1 MNVLSELQKVEKS
14 WLIPL
19 YATCQ
24 HVFSQTHLPSHNEDH
39 HHRVWILAKE
49 LIKQLEKQAIT
60 FTRSDLTKIIIAAFL
75 HDTGMS
81 VTIDKTH
88 GKESRKICKKFI
100 EEYNPEDIDNLQELL
115 DVIENHDDKEYQ
127 NKFAKIKNPKHL
139 FKILSVC
146 DDLDAFGLTGVYRYI
161 EIYLLRGIP
170 VKDIGSMV
178 LKNLT
183 GRINYFTGSFRYL
196 EKYHKKHIK
205 RFDLTWAF
213 FTDLNNQIIQKKKT
227 NSLNGPVGVINLINH
242 HVIVE
247 KMTPVEASEF
257 IIRNTTDD
265 YVKNYFTIIKF
276 DTECTKTNLSLLL
289 QFYGFLLSN

>member
-1 MNVLSELQKVEKS
+1 MNVLSELQKVERS

-19 YATCQ
+19 FNTCQ
-24 HVFSQTHLPSHNEDH
+24 RAFNRVHLPSHNEDH
-39 HHRVWILAKE
+39 HLRVWIIARE

-88 GKESRKICKKFI
+88 GIESSKICKKFI
-100 EEYNPEDIDNLQELL
+100 EKYKPGDINNTQELL

-127 NKFAKIKNPKHL
+127 NKFAKITHPKHL

-146 DDLDAFGLTGVYRYI
+146 DDLDAFGLTGVYRYV
-161 EIYLLRGIP
+161 EIYLLRSIP
-170 VKDIGSMV
+170 VKDIASMV

-183 GRINYFTGSFRYL
+183 NRVNYFTQSFGNL
-196 EKYHKKHIK
+196 KNFHEKHMK

-213 FTDLNNQIIQKKKT
+213 FTDLNNQIIQEKKT
-227 NSLNGPVGVINLINH
+227 KSLSGPSGVINLINH
-242 HVIVE
+242 HVIS
-247 KMTPVEASEF
+247 KKRSPVEASKF
-257 IIRNTTDD
+257 IIRNTTDE
-265 YVKNYFTIIKF
+265 YVKNYFKGLVS
-276 DTECTKTNLSLLL
+276 ELSSKE
-289 QFYGFLLSN
+289 FN

>member
-1 MNVLSELQKVEKS
+1 MNALRELQKAEKS
-14 WLIPL
+14 WLTPL
-19 YATCQ
+19 YTTCQ
-24 HVFSQTHLPSHNEDH
+24 HVFGQTHLPSHNEDH
-39 HHRVWILAKE
+39 HYRVWIITKE
-49 LIKQLEKQAIT
+49 LIKQLEKQAII
-60 FTRSDLTKIIIAAFL
+60 FTRSDLTKIIIAVFL

-100 EEYNPEDIDNLQELL
+100 KEYKPEDIDNLQELL
-115 DVIENHDDKEYQ
+115 DVIENHDDKDYQ
-127 NKFAKIKNPKHL
+127 NKFAKIRNPKNL
-139 FKILSVC
+139 FKLLSVC

-170 VKDIGSMV
+170 VKDIASMV

-183 GRINYFTGSFRYL
+183 NRVNYFTRSFGNL
-196 EKYHKKHIK
+196 KNFHEKHMK

-213 FTDLNNQIIQKKKT
+213 FTDLNNQIIHENKIK
-227 NSLNGPVGVINLINH
+227 SLNGPVGIINLINH

-247 KMTPVEASEF
+247 KMTPVEASKF

-265 YVKNYFTIIKF
+265 YVKNYFTGLGSELRS
-276 DTECTKTNLSLLL
+276 TELKPKI
-289 QFYGFLLSN
+289 

>member
-1 MNVLSELQKVEKS
+1 MNVLSELQKVEKN

-19 YATCQ
+19 YTTCQ
-24 HVFSQTHLPSHNEDH
+24 HVFSQTHIPSHNEDH
-39 HHRVWILAKE
+39 HHRVWIRAKE
-49 LIKQLEKQAIT
+49 LIKQLENQAIT

-100 EEYNPEDIDNLQELL
+100 EEYKPKDIDNLQELL

-127 NKFAKIKNPKHL
+127 NKFAKIKNPKNL
-139 FKILSVC
+139 FKTLSVC

-170 VKDIGSMV
+170 VTNIASMV

-183 GRINYFTGSFRYL
+183 NRVNYFTKSFGNLKKFY
-196 EKYHKKHIK
+196 EKHMK

-213 FTDLNNQIIQKKKT
+213 FTDLNNQIIHENKT
-227 NSLNGPVGVINLINH
+227 KSLNGPVGVINLINY
-242 HVIVE
+242 HVIAK
-247 KMTPVEASEF
+247 KMTPVEASKF

-265 YVKNYFTIIKF
+265 YVKNYFRGLGLELSSREF
-276 DTECTKTNLSLLL
+276 DYILTLP
-289 QFYGFLLSN
+289 

>member
-1 MNVLSELQKVEKS
+1 MNVLSELQKVERS

-19 YATCQ
+19 YNTCQ
-24 HVFSQTHLPSHNEDH
+24 RAFSQAHLPSHNEDH
-39 HHRVWILAKE
+39 HLRVWITARE

-100 EEYNPEDIDNLQELL
+100 EEYKPEDIDNPQELL

-146 DDLDAFGLTGVYRYI
+146 DD
-161 EIYLLRGIP
+161 
-170 VKDIGSMV
+170 
-178 LKNLT
+178 
-183 GRINYFTGSFRYL
+183 
-196 EKYHKKHIK
+196 
-205 RFDLTWAF
+205 
-213 FTDLNNQIIQKKKT
+213 
-227 NSLNGPVGVINLINH
+227 
-242 HVIVE
+242 
-247 KMTPVEASEF
+247 
-257 IIRNTTDD
+257 
-265 YVKNYFTIIKF
+265 
-276 DTECTKTNLSLLL
+276 
-289 QFYGFLLSN
+289 

>member
-1 MNVLSELQKVEKS
+1 MNAPSELQKVEKS

-19 YATCQ
+19 YTTCQ
-24 HVFSQTHLPSHNEDH
+24 HAFSQTHLPSHNEDH
-39 HHRVWILAKE
+39 HLRVWITARE

-88 GKESRKICKKFI
+88 GKESGKICKQFI
-100 EEYNPEDIDNLQELL
+100 EEYEPEDIDNLQELL

-161 EIYLLRGIP
+161 EIYLLRGIS
-170 VKDIGSMV
+170 VNDIATMV

-183 GRINYFTGSFRYL
+183 NRVNYFTQSFGNL
-196 EKYHKKHIK
+196 KNFHEKHMK
-205 RFDLTWAF
+205 RFDLTWSF
-213 FTDLNNQIIQKKKT
+213 FTDLKNQIINKKNTEGK
-227 NSLNGPVGVINLINH
+227 SGPPGVINLINH
-242 HVIVE
+242 HVISE
-247 KMTPVEASEF
+247 KRTPVEASKF

-265 YVKNYFTIIKF
+265 YVKNYFKGLYTELCSREFDYIIISP
-276 DTECTKTNLSLLL
+276 EN
-289 QFYGFLLSN
+289 

>member
-19 YATCQ
+19 YTTCQ
-24 HVFSQTHLPSHNEDH
+24 HAFSQTHLPSHNEDH
-39 HHRVWILAKE
+39 HLRVWILARD

-88 GKESRKICKKFI
+88 GNESKKICKNFI
-100 EEYNPEDIDNLQELL
+100 EEYKPEDIDDPQELL
-115 DVIENHDDKEYQ
+115 DVVEYHDDKEYK
-127 NKFAKIKNPKHL
+127 NKFAKIRNPKHL

-146 DDLDAFGLTGVYRYI
+146 DDLDAFGLTGIYRYI
-161 EIYLLRGIP
+161 EIYLMRGIP
-170 VKDIGSMV
+170 VKNIASMV

-183 GRINYFTGSFRYL
+183 SRIDYFTGSFRNI
-196 EKYHKKHIK
+196 EKFHKKHVK

-213 FTDLNNQIIQKKKT
+213 FTDLNNKIIHENKT
-227 NSLNGPVGVINLINH
+227 NSLSGPPGVINLINH
-242 HVIVE
+242 HVISK
-247 KMTPVEASEF
+247 KMPPVEASNF
-257 IIRNTTDD
+257 IIKNTTDE
-265 YVKNYFTIIKF
+265 YVISYFSGLRAELSSKTFDHKF
-276 DTECTKTNLSLLL
+276 SM
-289 QFYGFLLSN
+289 

>member
-1 MNVLSELQKVEKS
+1 MNVQSELQKVENS

-19 YATCQ
+19 YTTCQ
-24 HVFSQTHLPSHNEDH
+24 RAFSQTHLPSHNEDH
-39 HHRVWILAKE
+39 HFRVWITARE

-60 FTRSDLTKIIIAAFL
+60 FTGSDLTKIIIAAFL

-88 GKESRKICKKFI
+88 GKESRKICNKFI
-100 EEYNPEDIDNLQELL
+100 EKYQPENIDNPLELL
-115 DVIENHDDKEYQ
+115 NVIENHDDKEYQ

-146 DDLDAFGLTGVYRYI
+146 DDLDAFGLIGVYRYV

-170 VKDIGSMV
+170 VKNIASMV

-183 GRINYFTGSFRYL
+183 SRINYFTGSFRHL
-196 EKYHKKHIK
+196 EKFHKKHVK

-213 FTDLNNQIIQKKKT
+213 FTDLNNQIKHKNETKSI
-227 NSLNGPVGVINLINH
+227 SGPFGVINLINH
-242 HVIVE
+242 HIIGE
-247 KMTPVEASEF
+247 KRTPVEASIF
-257 IIRNTTDD
+257 IIRKTTDD
-265 YVKNYFTIIKF
+265 YVKNYFTGLGL
-276 DTECTKTNLSLLL
+276 ELSSRE
-289 QFYGFLLSN
+289 FKHKI

>member
-1 MNVLSELQKVEKS
+1 MNALRELQKAEKS
-14 WLIPL
+14 WLTPL
-19 YATCQ
+19 YTTCQ
-24 HVFSQTHLPSHNEDH
+24 HVFGQTYLPSHNEDH
-39 HHRVWILAKE
+39 HHRVWIMTKE
-49 LIKQLEKQAIT
+49 LIKQLEKQAII
-60 FTRSDLTKIIIAAFL
+60 FTRADLTKIIIAVFL

-100 EEYNPEDIDNLQELL
+100 EEYKPEDIDNLQELL
-115 DVIENHDDKEYQ
+115 DVIENHDDKDYQ
-127 NKFAKIKNPKHL
+127 NKFAKIRNPKNL
-139 FKILSVC
+139 FKLLSVC

-170 VKDIGSMV
+170 VKDIASMV

-183 GRINYFTGSFRYL
+183 NRVDYFTQSFGNL
-196 EKYHKKHIK
+196 KNFHEKHMK

-213 FTDLNNQIIQKKKT
+213 FTDLNNQIIHENKIK
-227 NSLNGPVGVINLINH
+227 SLNGPVGIINLINH

-247 KMTPVEASEF
+247 KMNPVEASKF

-265 YVKNYFTIIKF
+265 YVKNYFTGLGSELSS
-276 DTECTKTNLSLLL
+276 TELKPKI
-289 QFYGFLLSN
+289 

>member
-19 YATCQ
+19 YTTCQ
-24 HVFSQTHLPSHNEDH
+24 HAFGQTHLPSHNEDH
-39 HHRVWILAKE
+39 HLRVWILARD
-49 LIKQLEKQAIT
+49 LIKQLEKQAII

-88 GKESRKICKKFI
+88 GKESKKICKKFV
-100 EEYNPEDIDNLQELL
+100 EQYKPEGIDDPQELL

-127 NKFAKIKNPKHL
+127 NKFAKIRNPKHL

-161 EIYLLRGIP
+161 EIYLMRGIP
-170 VKDIGSMV
+170 VKNIASIV

-183 GRINYFTGSFRYL
+183 SRIDYFTGSFSNI
-196 EKYHKKHIK
+196 EKFHKKHVK
-205 RFDLTWAF
+205 RFDLTWDF
-213 FTDLNNQIIQKKKT
+213 FTDLNNHIIHENKT
-227 NSLNGPVGVINLINH
+227 NSLSGPPGVINLINN
-242 HVIVE
+242 HVISE
-247 KMTPVEASEF
+247 KRAPVEASKF

-265 YVKNYFTIIKF
+265 FVRNYFRGLKS
-276 DTECTKTNLSLLL
+276 ELSSRE
-289 QFYGFLLSN
+289 FKHKI

>member
-1 MNVLSELQKVEKS
+1 MNVLSQLQKVEKS

-19 YATCQ
+19 YTTCQ
-24 HVFSQTHLPSHNEDH
+24 NAFSQTHLPSHNEDH
-39 HHRVWILAKE
+39 HYRVWIIAKE

-60 FTRSDLTKIIIAAFL
+60 FSQADLTKIIIATFL

-88 GKESRKICKKFI
+88 GKESRIICKKFI
-100 EEYNPEDIDNLQELL
+100 EEYQPEDINNPQELL

-170 VKDIGSMV
+170 VKDIAPMV

-183 GRINYFTGSFRYL
+183 GRMNYFTESFGHIETFY
-196 EKYHKKHIK
+196 KKHIK
-205 RFDLTWAF
+205 RFDLTRAF
-213 FTDLNNQIIQKKKT
+213 FTGLNNRIIHKNET
-227 NSLNGPVGVINLINH
+227 NGLSGPPGVINLINH
-242 HVIVE
+242 HVIVK
-247 KMTPVEASEF
+247 KMPPVEASKF

-265 YVKNYFTIIKF
+265 YVKNYFRGLVSELSSREF
-276 DTECTKTNLSLLL
+276 DYVITSP
-289 QFYGFLLSN
+289 

>member
-1 MNVLSELQKVEKS
+1 MNVLSELQKVENS

-19 YATCQ
+19 YTICQ
-24 HVFSQTHLPSHNEDH
+24 RAFSQTHLPSHNEDH
-39 HHRVWILAKE
+39 HHRVWITAKE

-60 FTRSDLTKIIIAAFL
+60 FTSSDLTKIIIATFL

-88 GKESRKICKKFI
+88 GKESGKICKQFI
-100 EEYNPEDIDNLQELL
+100 EEYKPEDIDNPQELL

-146 DDLDAFGLTGVYRYI
+146 DDLDAFGLTGAYRYI

-170 VKDIGSMV
+170 VNNIATMV

-183 GRINYFTGSFRYL
+183 SRIDYFTGSFRYM
-196 EKYHKKHIK
+196 EKFYKKHIK

-213 FTDLNNQIIQKKKT
+213 FTDLNNQIIHENNTK
-227 NSLNGPVGVINLINH
+227 SLSGPLGVINLINH
-242 HVIVE
+242 YVISE
-247 KMTPVEASEF
+247 KRTPVEASKF

-265 YVKNYFTIIKF
+265 YVKNYFRGLYTELSSREFDYIII
-276 DTECTKTNLSLLL
+276 SP
-289 QFYGFLLSN
+289 

>member
-1 MNVLSELQKVEKS
+1 MNALSQLHKVEKS

-19 YATCQ
+19 YITCQ
-24 HVFSQTHLPSHNEDH
+24 HAFSQTHLPSHNEEH
-39 HHRVWILAKE
+39 HYRVWLTARE

-100 EEYNPEDIDNLQELL
+100 EEYQPENIDNPLELL
-115 DVIENHDDKEYQ
+115 NVIENHDDKEYQ
-127 NKFAKIKNPKHL
+127 NKFAKIKNPKYL

-146 DDLDAFGLTGVYRYI
+146 DDLDAFGLIGVYRYV

-170 VKDIGSMV
+170 VKNIASMV

-183 GRINYFTGSFRYL
+183 SRINYFTGSFRHL
-196 EKYHKKHIK
+196 EKFHKKHIK

-213 FTDLNNQIIQKKKT
+213 FTDLNNQIKHKNETKSI
-227 NSLNGPVGVINLINH
+227 SGPFGVINLINH
-242 HVIVE
+242 HIIGE
-247 KMTPVEASEF
+247 KRTPVEASIF
-257 IIRNTTDD
+257 IIRKTTDD
-265 YVKNYFTIIKF
+265 YVKNYFTGLGL
-276 DTECTKTNLSLLL
+276 ELSSRE
-289 QFYGFLLSN
+289 FKHKI

>member
-1 MNVLSELQKVEKS
+1 MNVLNQLLKVEKS

-19 YATCQ
+19 YTTCQ
-24 HVFSQTHLPSHNEDH
+24 HAFSQTHLPSHNENH
-39 HHRVWILAKE
+39 HYRVWIIAKE

-60 FTRSDLTKIIIAAFL
+60 FSQADLTQIIIATFL

-88 GKESRKICKKFI
+88 GKESRKICSKFI
-100 EEYNPEDIDNLQELL
+100 EEYKFKDINNSQELL

-161 EIYLLRGIP
+161 EIYLLRGISA
-170 VKDIGSMV
+170 KDIAPLV

-183 GRINYFTGSFRYL
+183 GRINYFTGSFRNM
-196 EKYHKKHIK
+196 EKFHKKHKK

-213 FTDLNNQIIQKKKT
+213 FTDLNHQSIHEKKT
-227 NSLNGPVGVINLINH
+227 KSLNGPLGVVNLINN

-247 KMTPVEASEF
+247 KMIPIEASKF
-257 IIRNTTDD
+257 IVKNTTDE
-265 YVKNYFTIIKF
+265 YVKNYFKGLVS
-276 DTECTKTNLSLLL
+276 ELSSRELK
-289 QFYGFLLSN
+289 

>member
-1 MNVLSELQKVEKS
+1 MNVLSQLQKVEKS

-19 YATCQ
+19 YTTCQ
-24 HVFSQTHLPSHNEDH
+24 YAFSQTYLPSHNEDH
-39 HHRVWILAKE
+39 HYRVWIIAKD
-49 LIKQLEKQAIT
+49 LIKQLEKQAII
-60 FTRSDLTKIIIAAFL
+60 FTRSDLIKIIIAAFL

-88 GKESRKICKKFI
+88 GKESGKICKKFI
-100 EEYNPEDIDNLQELL
+100 EEYKPKDIDNLQELL

-127 NKFAKIKNPKHL
+127 NKFAKIKNPKNL
-139 FKILSVC
+139 FKTLSVC

-161 EIYLLRGIP
+161 EIYLMRGIP

-183 GRINYFTGSFRYL
+183 SRINYFTGSFRYL
-196 EKYHKKHIK
+196 EQYHKKHIK

-227 NSLNGPVGVINLINH
+227 NSLSGPVGVINLINH

-247 KMTPVEASEF
+247 KMTPVETLEF

-265 YVKNYFTIIKF
+265 WVKNYFRGLGSELSSSEF
-276 DTECTKTNLSLLL
+276 DYKILK
-289 QFYGFLLSN
+289 